1 MNINFVNRNVNDNV
15 PISDNNWS
23 RLVTALLLQTIVFD
37 WYIVLTI
44 LDTYLICIDTIICIR
59 NELINEILAL
69 QESQLTKPN

>member
-1 MNINFVNRNVNDNV
+1 MYRSQTIIGV
-15 PISDNNWS
+15 
-23 RLVTALLLQTIVFD
+23 VTALLLQTIVFD

-44 LDTYLICIDTIICIR
+44 LDTYLICIGTIICIR